1 MRFCLWSATVAGT
14 GRDSVFQVCVLLS
27 LVLKLDAKPL
37 VYLVSQT
44 EWTLPLRA
52 PAETVEFA
60 LRTVKNLSV
69 NQTLSQPTK
78 CVQFKPH
85 KAPEHT
91 KLQAAS
97 YGEVS

>member
-1 MRFCLWSATVAGT
+1 MVRYSGRHRERFCVSGLRSFKLSA
-14 GRDSVFQVCVLLS
+14 QVRRQTSCIF
-27 LVLKLDAKPL
+27 
-37 VYLVSQT
+37 VSQT
-44 EWTLPLRA
+44 KWTLPLRA

-78 CVQFKPH
+78 CIQFKPH

-91 KLQAAS
+91 KLQAPS